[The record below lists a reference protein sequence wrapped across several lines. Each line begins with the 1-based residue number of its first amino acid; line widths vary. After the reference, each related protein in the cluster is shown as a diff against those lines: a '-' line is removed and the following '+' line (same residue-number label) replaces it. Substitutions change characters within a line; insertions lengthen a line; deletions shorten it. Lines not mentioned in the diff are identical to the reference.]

1 MGKHT
6 FIYPGRFA
14 PPTGAH
20 SHIADQLKNMVKV
33 AQASGV
39 NADFHIYGTPTF
51 NGPGSKNP
59 IPAEIKDQFMRKIF
73 DTDNITVT
81 APLKLPGVFGHVQH
95 AHDNGATELTIVSG
109 GKRTVQYEKLKE
121 YMGKRTVDRQGKV
134 IDFTNIKPENFHII
148 GIPRDAD
155 SDDGLQTISP
165 KDFVKTTGKMK
176 IELISGSKMRKA
188 IMEKNVDLVHSMLPP
203 HMTREDAVEYME
215 SLHPHVAGI
224 NEETSAVT
232 RMKLAK
238 AARRTSSRR
247 KIVRRSRAKRRKN
260 LTQLKVRAK
269 NEIISQLRSKIS
281 GKRNWKKVP
290 YSQRVTIDRNLARR
304 KKLVTNMVKRIMPQ
318 VIKGES
324 DRLKSLNSSF
334 DVVQMFMSNFLSEA
348 TKMKSKKTN
357 RQPPDSADKAKRKRN
372 NTMTQRQVRGKR
384 EEKLKSG
391 NVKGEVYAVKNKKG
405 DVELV
410 DKQSLRADHTILLD
424 ADKASLSTLK
434 KFVGDKGFRNTDTSI
449 RLFGL
454 QQDAGGE
461 KEGKKEKKES
471 KEKKS
476 GKQTSAAAAFNPPP
490 QKIPASKKA
499 SKKDTYAS
507 SHDATAMESGIA
519 YALNSMQGLTPQQM
533 IEKGFIDE
541 ETLNAVM
548 QNPNES
554 FLPSCQRAA
563 QQILKQFGKV
573 YIKHTGKLKKETK
586 LNKEAKDNGV
596 TDKTPKADLILVDEN
611 GKVVATL
618 SQKIGN
624 SQLSSGG
631 PAETITNTKW
641 SMAYLGDK
649 LEPSARKKM
658 EKFIKFFE
666 DELSGNPRTNKGPVS
681 LYQKGSPREGQDEE
695 VARREKLHDKATE
708 MLNEVLN
715 GDKDLAAAFVY
726 SLLTGASKF
735 EEGNSA
741 IATHIF
747 SANKD
752 GTDAKITPI
761 DMNYCKKIR
770 DKVKFQMKFKSSAVE
785 TTDVKK
791 KWAEFEERK
800 KKLGQK
806 VSIDEDFRQYAF
818 RSVIRSYLIEEI
830 SFRTRV
836 LNMVIE
842 NTEKN
847 KLKNVVVKEPTTP
860 EEGLQ
865 YLKDAFAYIGDDAFK
880 LMQFF
885 EDSIDFDTTQPIV
898 DWTEF
903 ADSASITKNIVFI
916 NGKQFE
922 IPVEMPYNY
931 TPDGNIESPLSEE
944 YLDERDYKSEYRN
957 YHSRPEQR
965 KNRSKRVMARRL
977 MAKLGKVH
985 KGDGKDVD
993 HKDGNPQNNGKH
1005 NLRVRDKSEN
1015 RADN

>member
-1 MGKHT
+1 MTIMRGQ
-6 FIYPGRFA
+6 
-14 PPTGAH
+14 PPSAGHHA
-20 SHIADQLKNMVKV
+20 V
-33 AQASGV
+33 AQKVKDLARE
-39 NADFHIYGTPTF
+39 NDADHLIYGSAKT
-51 NGPGSKNP
+51 GDKVNP
-59 IPAEIKDQFMRKIF
+59 LPHDVKAEHMRKVL
-73 DTDNITVT
+73 DTDNVIVNPHLVG
-81 APLKLPGVFGHVQH
+81 ALKQIEH
-95 AHDNGATELTIVSG
+95 AHNLGYKKLTLVASG
-109 GKRTVQYEKLKE
+109 SRVKEYENFRKYFGKRTVSSKTGDVLDLSNIHPDDYEVHRME
-121 YMGKRTVDRQGKV
+121 
-134 IDFTNIKPENFHII
+134 
-148 GIPRDAD
+148 RDAD
-155 SDDGLQTISP
+155 ADSGETSVSHGDIDP
-165 KDFVKTTGKMK
+165 TTGKMH
-176 IELISGSKMRKA
+176 IPLVSGSKMRAAAKS
-188 IMEKNVDLVHSMLPP
+188 EDFGLFHSMIP
-203 HMTREDAVEYME
+203 
-215 SLHPHVAGI
+215 SHVSEADSRKIMDDVNKHGK
-224 NEETSAVT
+224 NLQEEVSALT

-260 LTQLKVRAK
+260 LGQLKVRAK
-269 NEIISQLRSKIS
+269 NEIVSQLRKKIS

-324 DRLKSLNSSF
+324 QRLKNLNASKTLHSSF
-334 DVVQMFMSNFLSEA
+334 DPVEMFMSNFLSEA

-357 RQPPDSADKAKRKRN
+357 RQPLDSAKKAKRKRN

-454 QQDAGGE
+454 QKDAGGE

-471 KEKKS
+471 KEKKG

-499 SKKDTYAS
+499 SKKDTYAT
-507 SHDATAMESGIA
+507 SHDATAMESGIV

-596 TDKTPKADLILVDEN
+596 TDKTPKSDLLLVDEN

-681 LYQKGSPREGQDEE
+681 LYQKGSAREGQDEE

-830 SFRTRV
+830 SFRKRV
-836 LNMVIE
+836 LNMILE
-842 NTEKN
+842 NTKEN

-903 ADSASITKNIVFI
+903 ADSASTINNIITI
-916 NGKQFE
+916 NGKTFE
-922 IPVEMPYNY
+922 IPVEVPYDY

-965 KNRSKRVMARRL
+965 NNRSKRVMARRL
-977 MAKLGKVH
+977 MARLGKVH